1 MRGITRLSVLS
12 LSLVVLSGCWLDDDD
27 NDTTTVTP
35 PPEPEVQSTYVR
47 VHHTSAD
54 APNVNVLADGN
65 AVLED
70 VPYHASSNVLEL
82 DEGTYSITVQG
93 ILPDQSTADVIGPAD
108 LEFAADT
115 RYEIFAIGDVSDE
128 TLEPLVLSNPV
139 SAVADGESRIQV
151 VHAAYGAPTVDV
163 YLTAPDEELA
173 SASPAVT
180 LEYADDSG
188 QVEVP
193 AGDYRVRLTPAGETT
208 VVYDSGSVSLADGGD
223 YIIAATNNVSTGNSP
238 VTLQISTGEETLVV
252 PDANAGSDVRVVH
265 ASADAPNVDVTL
277 NNASEAQIQDLA
289 FGSVAGYL
297 NVEAG
302 DYLVDVAAAGGSPV
316 VFDDVELPL
325 ALATSYSVYAV
336 GALENINLQVLT
348 EERRRIA
355 TAAQLQIVHASP
367 SAGNVD
373 IYLTETDDISDAEP
387 VFSDVPF
394 DADALVSTGNVQVT
408 PGDYFATVTATGTKD
423 AAIGPVA
430 LTLSAEGIYTIVAT
444 DSAGGGLPPQVILL
458 DDLAPAQP

>member
-1 MRGITRLSVLS
+1 MRGITKLSVLS
-12 LSLVVLSGCWLDDDD
+12 LSVVVLSGCWLDDDD
-27 NDTTTVTP
+27 NDQTTVTP

-54 APNVNVLADGN
+54 APNVNVLADGS

-93 ILPDQSTADVIGPAD
+93 ILPDGTTADVIGPAD
-108 LEFAADT
+108 LEFSGET
-115 RYEIFAIGDVSDE
+115 RYEVFALGQVADE
-128 TLEPLVLSNPV
+128 SLEPLILSNPV

-163 YLTAPDEELA
+163 YLTAPEDELA

-180 LEYADDSG
+180 LEYAADSG

-208 VVYDSGSVSLADGGD
+208 VVYDSGTLPLADGGD
-223 YIIAATNNVSTGNSP
+223 YIVAATNNVTTGESP
-238 VTLQISTGEETLVV
+238 VTLQISTGEDTLIV
-252 PDANAGSDVRVVH
+252 PDANAGSDIRVVH
-265 ASADAPNVDVTL
+265 ASPDAPNVDVTL
-277 NNASEAQIQDLA
+277 NNAAEPQIADLA
-289 FGSVAGYL
+289 FGDFAGYL
-297 NVEAG
+297 NVPAG
-302 DYLVDVAAAGGSPV
+302 DYTADVAVAGGSPI
-316 VFDDVELPL
+316 VFDDVPL
-325 ALATSYSVYAV
+325 TLEAATSYSVYAV
-336 GALENINLQVLT
+336 GEVANINLQVLT
-348 EERRRIA
+348 EARRPIA

-373 IYLTETDDISDAEP
+373 VYLTATDDISSADP
-387 VFSDVPF
+387 VFTDIPF
-394 DADALVSTGNVQVT
+394 DAQALASTGSVQVA
-408 PGDYFATVTATGTKD
+408 PGEYFATVTATGTKD

-430 LTLSAEGIYTIVAT
+430 LTLDALGIYTIVAT
-444 DSAGGGLPPQVILL
+444 DSDGGGLPPQVILL